1 MAYLGR
7 WGLCGL
13 ACLLLSVAGCASLP
27 AWVKPPV
34 DDITPERE
42 QRERELVERF
52 EAQRDTA
59 AYTAATNRWQQGDSE
74 GCLSILEELLERN
87 PNHRAGRLLLA
98 DLHLFE
104 DRPQEAIAVL
114 ETMHSEEKPDLQVE
128 QALAVALEVADRPEQ
143 AAIHHQRVE
152 ALKANGPCQAP
163 PANLPARGT
172 HIQGHSESPTSVST
186 DVSSRRRESSPGQ
199 AAAAEI
205 AVSHHLRPS
214 PPPID
219 PRAVGELERSKTA
232 LRSNQPSAALDHVRQ
247 AMAIDPHNPQ
257 IPLTAA
263 VELLRHGHASLV
275 VDILEPSL
283 HSFPT
288 SARLHQTLGLAY
300 YRLGNYPAACRSLE
314 QALSL
319 DNSNA
324 LSYFLLGSSLSK
336 LGQPDAARQNLQRA
350 ATLDPQLL
358 TER

>member
-1 MAYLGR
+1 MAYPGR
-7 WGLCGL
+7 WSWCGL
-13 ACLLLSVAGCASLP
+13 ACLLLSLAGCASVP
-27 AWVKPPV
+27 PWMKPPV

-52 EAQRDTA
+52 ETQRDAA
-59 AYTAATNRWQQGDSE
+59 AYTAATNRWQQGDAQ
-74 GCLSILEELLERN
+74 GCLGILEELLERN
-87 PNHRAGRLLLA
+87 PRHRAGRLLLA

-104 DRPQEAIAVL
+104 DRPQEAVAVL
-114 ETMHSEEKPDLQVE
+114 ETMHSDETPDLQVA

-143 AAIHHQRVE
+143 AAVHHKQVE
-152 ALKANGPCQAP
+152 ALKASAPCKAP
-163 PANLPARGT
+163 PRNLPAGGT
-172 HIQGHSESPTSVST
+172 PIQGLSALPTSVST
-186 DVSSRRRESSPGQ
+186 DVSSRRRESTPGQ
-199 AAAAEI
+199 AAPAEI
-205 AVSHHLRPS
+205 AVSNHLRPALA
-214 PPPID
+214 PID
-219 PRAVGELERSKTA
+219 PRAIGELERSKTA

-257 IPLTAA
+257 IPITAA
-263 VELLRHGHASLV
+263 VELLRFGHASLA

-283 HSFPT
+283 QSFPT

-300 YRLGNYPAACRSLE
+300 YRLGNYPSACRSLE

-336 LGQPDAARQNLQRA
+336 LGQPEAARQNLQRA